1 MIILTQHQVSS
12 YQAGRRKCLL
22 TPASPPSQC
31 VAFTTQVSEE
41 RVARYISAY
50 RVKRRKLRQISQ
62 LNE

>member
-12 YQAGRRKCLL
+12 CQAGRKECLL

-41 RVARYISAY
+41 RVARYGSA
-50 RVKRRKLRQISQ
+50 
-62 LNE
+62 